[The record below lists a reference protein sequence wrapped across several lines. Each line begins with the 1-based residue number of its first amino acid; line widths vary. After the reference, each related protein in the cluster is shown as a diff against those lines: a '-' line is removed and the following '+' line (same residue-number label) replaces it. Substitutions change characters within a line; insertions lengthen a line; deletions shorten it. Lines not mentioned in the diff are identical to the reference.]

1 MSLDEI
7 KNDLGAAVFNEE
19 LAEFVGDTLKQ
30 NVSNIKTLDLLN
42 YLVSN
47 QDILIEY
54 TYKYLM
60 YGAFKEEFRKY
71 LESKYKLILKN

>member
-7 KNDLGAAVFNEE
+7 KNDLSAAVFNEE

-60 YGAFKEEFRKY
+60 YGAFKEEFRKH
-71 LESKYKLILKN
+71 LESKYKLVLKD

>member
-7 KNDLGAAVFNEE
+7 RENLGTAVFNEE
-19 LAEFVGDTLKQ
+19 LAEYVGDTLKE

-47 QDILIEY
+47 QDLLIKY
-54 TYKYLM
+54 TYSYLM
-60 YGAFKEEFRKY
+60 YGAFKEAFKSH
-71 LESKYKLILKN
+71 LESKYKLILKD